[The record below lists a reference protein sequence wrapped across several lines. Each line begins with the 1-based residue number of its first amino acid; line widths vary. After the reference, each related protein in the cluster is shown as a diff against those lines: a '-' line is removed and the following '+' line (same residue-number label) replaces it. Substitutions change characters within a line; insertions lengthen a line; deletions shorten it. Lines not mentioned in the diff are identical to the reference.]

1 MNKKTYDSR
10 YDWIAFF
17 IFATLTIFVVVWVN
31 YMGTPIETEIP
42 IEEEGPP
49 AGLPIKTISM
59 DALSGPGDLLCE
71 VRDVNGD
78 EITSIAGEFS
88 YSQQA
93 TYSMLIHT
101 DEALREKYGKRWIY
115 QMTEV
120 IYFIPGGELT
130 IYSVERR

>member
-1 MNKKTYDSR
+1 MNKKIYDSR
-10 YDWIAFF
+10 YDWIGFF
-17 IFATLTIFVVVWVN
+17 IFATLTIFVVVLVN
-31 YMGTPIETEIP
+31 YMGIPIETEIP
-42 IEEEGPP
+42 VEEKET
-49 AGLPIKTISM
+49 GLPIKTVQM
-59 DALSGPGDLLCE
+59 NALSDPGDLLCK

-101 DEALREKYGKRWIY
+101 DEALREKYGKKWIY

-130 IYSVERR
+130 IYSVERE